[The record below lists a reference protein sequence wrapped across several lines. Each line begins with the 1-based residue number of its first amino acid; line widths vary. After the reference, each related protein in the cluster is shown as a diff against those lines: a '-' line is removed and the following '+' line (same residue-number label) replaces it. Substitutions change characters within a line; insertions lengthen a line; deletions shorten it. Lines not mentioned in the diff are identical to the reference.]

1 MTFPA
6 PPSNPAHSPRPLTAI
21 LLGLSR
27 HTPFGRGKMRKLMA
41 KGVRALNP
49 GSPLDVPLYGG
60 RARLHHTGNNSEIK
74 ALLSPRRF
82 AREEYEFCAKHMPGT
97 GGVFLDIGG
106 NAGIFSL
113 YVASLMTSGTLIAA
127 EPQPNMFAR
136 LTDNFAL
143 NPGHAERLSL
153 HLKNTAVGG
162 SEPGEL
168 TLSIPESAGQA
179 SARQVEGVPTL
190 TVPVI
195 PMLDLLTEANAGQ
208 LDLLKIDVEGFEDG
222 ILFPFFETASAA
234 LHPRAI
240 VMECC
245 HAGRWQRDCEALLL
259 QHGYT
264 IVHKDRTNMML
275 VKG

>member
-1 MTFPA
+1 MTMTA
-6 PPSNPAHSPRPLTAI
+6 PPSYSPSLLTTV

-27 HTPFGRGKMRKLMA
+27 HTPFGRGKARKLMA
-41 KGVRALNP
+41 SAVRALNP
-49 GSPLDVPLYGG
+49 GQPLDVSLYGG

-74 ALLSPRRF
+74 ALLSPHRF
-82 AREEYEFCAKHMPGT
+82 AREEYAFCAEHMPAN
-97 GGVFLDIGG
+97 GGVFLDIGA

-113 YVASLMTSGTLIAA
+113 FIASLMQSGTLIAA
-127 EPQPNMFAR
+127 EPQPGMFAR
-136 LTDNFAL
+136 LEQNFSL
-143 NPGHAERLSL
+143 NPGHADRLNL
-153 HLKNTAVGG
+153 ILKPTAIGG
-162 SEPGEL
+162 STPGQL

-179 SARQVEGVPTL
+179 SARRVEGVPTID
-190 TVPVI
+190 VPVI
-195 PMLDLLTEANAGQ
+195 PMLDALVDAGVDH

-222 ILFPFFETASAA
+222 IVFPFFETAPDT

-245 HAGRWQRDCEALLL
+245 HAGRWQRDCEALLVS
-259 QHGYT
+259 HGYS

>member
-1 MTFPA
+1 MTA
-6 PPSNPAHSPRPLTAI
+6 LPSYSPSLLTAA

-27 HTPFGRGKMRKLMA
+27 HTPFGRGKARKLMA
-41 KGVRALNP
+41 SAVRALNP
-49 GSPLDVPLYGG
+49 DRPLDVALYGG

-74 ALLSPRRF
+74 ALLSPHRF
-82 AREEYEFCAKHMPGT
+82 ARQEYAFCAKHMPVN

-113 YVASLMTSGTLIAA
+113 FIASLMQSGTLIAA
-127 EPQPNMFAR
+127 EPQPRMFAR
-136 LTDNFAL
+136 MEQNFRL
-143 NPGHAERLSL
+143 NPGHADRLNL
-153 HLKNTAVGG
+153 ILQPTAIGG
-162 SEPGEL
+162 STQGQL
-168 TLSIPESAGQA
+168 TLSMPESAGQA
-179 SARQVEGVPTL
+179 SARQVAGVPTIE
-190 TVPVI
+190 VPVI
-195 PMLDLLTEANAGQ
+195 PMLDVLVNAGVAH

-222 ILFPFFETASAA
+222 ILFPFFETAPEN

-245 HAGRWQRDCEALLL
+245 HAGRWQRDCEALLMT
-259 QHGYT
+259 HGYT